1 MKKKAII
8 IGVSFFVV
16 VLAILL
22 FTAPFFWG
30 TCKVYFD
37 LNNGLAKKQWDSL
50 GFVYWESIEETD
62 YSKLLKKFELNE
74 ETSNWKLADSEEL
87 GGRRFFFPQNVSY
100 SYGKIAAMAKMFSI
114 WIAMC
119 TEYENLPTQEPR
131 EKVLY
136 FSELVKKS
144 GDSSEAKDYII
155 HHFNKGF
162 REAFKTNTESLEAKK
177 EVSSQ

>member
-1 MKKKAII
+1 MKKIMKKKVI
-8 IGVSFFVV
+8 IGVS
-16 VLAILL
+16 VLTAVSAILL
-22 FTAPFFWG
+22 FTAPLFWG

-37 LNNGLAKKQWDSL
+37 LNNGLVKKQWDSFGL
-50 GFVYWESIEETD
+50 VYWESIKETD
-62 YSKLLKKFELNE
+62 YSKLLKKFKLRE
-74 ETSNWKLADSEEL
+74 ENPNWRLAYGEEL
-87 GGRRFFFPQNVSY
+87 GGRRFFFPQNLCY
-100 SYGKIAAMAKMFSI
+100 SYGRIASMTTAFSI

-119 TEYENLPTQEPR
+119 TEYENLPIQEAR

-162 REAFKTNTESLEAKK
+162 NEAFKTNTESLEAKK
-177 EVSSQ
+177 

>member
-1 MKKKAII
+1 MKKIMKKKVI
-8 IGVSFFVV
+8 IGVS
-16 VLAILL
+16 VLTAVSAILL
-22 FTAPFFWG
+22 FTAPLFWG

-37 LNNGLAKKQWDSL
+37 LNNGLVKKQWDSFGL
-50 GFVYWESIEETD
+50 VYWESIKETD
-62 YSKLLKKFELNE
+62 YSKLLKKFKLRE
-74 ETSNWKLADSEEL
+74 ENPNWRLAYGEEL

-100 SYGKIAAMAKMFSI
+100 SYGRIATRAKMFSV

-119 TEYENLPTQEPR
+119 IEYENLPIQEAR

-162 REAFKTNTESLEAKK
+162 NEAFKTNTESLEAKK
-177 EVSSQ
+177 

>member
-62 YSKLLKKFELNE
+62 YSKLLKKLELNE

-119 TEYENLPTQEPR
+119 TEYEKLPTQEAR

-162 REAFKTNTESLEAKK
+162 NEAFKTNTESLEAKK

>member
-50 GFVYWESIEETD
+50 GFVYWESIEETN

-119 TEYENLPTQEPR
+119 TEYEKLPTQEAR

-162 REAFKTNTESLEAKK
+162 NEAFKTNTESLEAKK

>member
-1 MKKKAII
+1 MKKKVII

-22 FTAPFFWG
+22 FAAPLFWG
-30 TCKVYFD
+30 TSKVYFD
-37 LNNGLAKKQWDSL
+37 LNNGLVKEQWDSFGL
-50 GFVYWESIEETD
+50 VYWESIEETD
-62 YSKLLKKFELNE
+62 YSKLLKKFELSE
-74 ETSNWKLADSEEL
+74 ETPNWKLAYGKEL

-100 SYGKIAAMAKMFSI
+100 SYGKIAAKAKMFSI

-119 TEYENLPTQEPR
+119 TEYENLPIQEAR

-162 REAFKTNTESLEAKK
+162 NEAFKTNTESLDAKK
-177 EVSSQ
+177 

>member
-119 TEYENLPTQEPR
+119 TEYEKLPTQEAR

-162 REAFKTNTESLEAKK
+162 NEAFKTNTESLEAKK